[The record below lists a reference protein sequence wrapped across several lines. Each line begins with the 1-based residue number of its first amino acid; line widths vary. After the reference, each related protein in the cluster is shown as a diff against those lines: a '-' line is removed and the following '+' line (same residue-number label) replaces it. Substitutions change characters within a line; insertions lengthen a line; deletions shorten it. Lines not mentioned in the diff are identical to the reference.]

1 MVAIKHSSDLF
12 WNSNDSRSILLLV
25 SVRSV
30 ESMQS
35 LAPSIVNA
43 ERVTIV
49 AIITISH
56 RDYLSLVRFF
66 EPHLSHDLSGF
77 FIRTSLIPVFLR
89 WAQYLCALKYAINLV
104 LLTEFNLD
112 NDSCQGA
119 AAFNCKAIIANNNI
133 VGGDTF
139 IYILLLFAL
148 FVVFRGIGMF
158 ILVQKAKRFC

>member
-1 MVAIKHSSDLF
+1 M
-12 WNSNDSRSILLLV
+12 
-25 SVRSV
+25 
-30 ESMQS
+30 
-35 LAPSIVNA
+35 
-43 ERVTIV
+43 
-49 AIITISH
+49 
-56 RDYLSLVRFF
+56 
-66 EPHLSHDLSGF
+66 
-77 FIRTSLIPVFLR
+77 
-89 WAQYLCALKYAINLV
+89 

-112 NDSCQGA
+112 NESCQGA